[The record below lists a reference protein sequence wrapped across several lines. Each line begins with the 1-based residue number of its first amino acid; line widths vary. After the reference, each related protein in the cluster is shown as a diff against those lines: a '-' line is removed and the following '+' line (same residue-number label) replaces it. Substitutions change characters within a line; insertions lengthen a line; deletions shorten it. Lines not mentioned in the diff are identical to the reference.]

1 MKELVVES
9 PGCEQEGEKEEQE
22 KKFEERLS
30 FDKFHN
36 YKLILI

>member
-22 KKFEERLS
+22 KEFENKKLV
-30 FDKFHN
+30 FVNFHN
-36 YKLILI
+36 YKF